1 MLRISSIWTL
11 FIQKYLITVNGLKIV
26 CIDKRLDWK
35 KYMYMY
41 HLKISLNETSLQ
53 SLFLMMA
60 QIPVLYSSQIYIAKC
75 LLIALPQKL
84 FFSLRQRRRGIV
96 STNQSLFCLPAKVC
110 YHDRIW
116 LLEVKKATQVH
127 FRFNLSFSLF
137 VISNCWD
144 WKSFPKDHIHFFL

>member
-11 FIQKYLITVNGLKIV
+11 FIQKYLITVNGLRIV

-41 HLKISLNETSLQ
+41 HLKISLPCNHYFWWWHKYQ
-53 SLFLMMA
+53 F
-60 QIPVLYSSQIYIAKC
+60 YIHHRY

-84 FFSLRQRRRGIV
+84 SFSLRQRRRGIV
-96 STNQSLFCLPAKVC
+96 STNRSLFCLPVKIC
-110 YHDRIW
+110 YPDRIW
-116 LLEVKKATQVH
+116 LLEVKKATQVN

>member
-11 FIQKYLITVNGLKIV
+11 FIQKYLITVKGLKIV

-41 HLKISLNETSLQ
+41 HLKISLPCNHYFWWWHKYQFYIHHRFTSPNTETKNTRYRLHE
-53 SLFLMMA
+53 
-60 QIPVLYSSQIYIAKC
+60 PVTI
-75 LLIALPQKL
+75 LPTCK
-84 FFSLRQRRRGIV
+84 
-96 STNQSLFCLPAKVC
+96 NMLPWQNMVT
-110 YHDRIW
+110 RS
-116 LLEVKKATQVH
+116 KKATQVN